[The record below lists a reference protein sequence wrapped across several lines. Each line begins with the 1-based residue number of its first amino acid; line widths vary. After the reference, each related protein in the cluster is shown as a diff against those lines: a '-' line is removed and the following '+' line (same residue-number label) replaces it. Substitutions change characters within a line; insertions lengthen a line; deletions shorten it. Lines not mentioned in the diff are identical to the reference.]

1 MISFDFDAQKRSK
14 VIDRLAKKIKVAR
27 FPRIFSHIVIS
38 RFFRLNSK
46 EKESKV

>member
-1 MISFDFDAQKRSK
+1 MRKKGQKSS
-14 VIDRLAKKIKVAR
+14 IDRRKKLKLLASLAY
-27 FPRIFSHIVIS
+27 IFSHIVIS